1 MASTPTCTTCNSES
15 VFWASSTAL
24 RAARSA
30 SSEPSV
36 ASRILVGKML
46 IASLSFP
53 VDVPTRTCVNCINT
67 LVGHKGTEVAQRC
80 SRKATEAYSP
90 NLVEA
95 KFSEV
100 GATCGGVRLKRI
112 RVSIRW
118 GKPRSGR
125 REEDASGK
133 GPDG

>member
-53 VDVPTRTCVNCINT
+53 VDVPSRDLCQLYQYPGLSQGDGGGTTP
-67 LVGHKGTEVAQRC
+67 LQKGYRGLLPQ
-80 SRKATEAYSP
+80 
-90 NLVEA
+90 
-95 KFSEV
+95 
-100 GATCGGVRLKRI
+100 
-112 RVSIRW
+112 
-118 GKPRSGR
+118 PRSRGILR
-125 REEDASGK
+125 SSQAQSYPKLRQ
-133 GPDG
+133 PF